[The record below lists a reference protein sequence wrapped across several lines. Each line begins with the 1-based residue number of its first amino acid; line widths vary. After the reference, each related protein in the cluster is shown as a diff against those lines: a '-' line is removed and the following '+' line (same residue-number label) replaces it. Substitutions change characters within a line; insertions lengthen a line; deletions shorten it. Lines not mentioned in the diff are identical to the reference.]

1 MWFLPTRGKRCYTGE
16 DEDRVHD
23 DRQEAEF
30 PSTEWNTIG
39 CGYLQLISHRRQTVK
54 VLHVEL
60 RNGASLH
67 RTLLLFIQLKNKAR
81 KADATITKKSVI
93 LIQNCLL
100 SIDRISILSI
110 AHNFILQI
118 HLRRIRSIL

>member
-16 DEDRVHD
+16 GEDRVHD

-30 PSTEWNTIG
+30 PSAEWNTIG
-39 CGYLQLISHRRQTVK
+39 CGYLQLIGHHGKTVK

-67 RTLLLFIQLKNKAR
+67 RTLLFFIQLKNKAR
-81 KADATITKKSVI
+81 KADATITEKSVI

-100 SIDRISILSI
+100 
-110 AHNFILQI
+110 
-118 HLRRIRSIL
+118 